1 MDITR
6 IVVLLAVLA
15 AAPTLAQDMP
25 SLPGNELE
33 AVSQQAIRPLA
44 QHCEGCHGPGGHST
58 QQNVPAIAGKPA
70 PEILAAL
77 EQFYYYERH
86 CPTVKVVDGD
96 GEAVERNMCDLTNAL
111 NKQEALALASYFEAA
126 GNLSGQ

>member
-86 CPTVKVVDGD
+86 CPTTTYRYGD
-96 GEAVERNMCDLTNAL
+96 RPKTPLNMCNVANTLSEQD
-111 NKQEALALASYFEAA
+111 KEALAEYFSSRAI
-126 GNLSGQ
+126 Q